1 MECVAYLRVSTE
13 KQAEEGHGLDSQKR
27 DIEDYCRKNDLIVSE
42 WYVDDGYTGANM
54 DRPAL
59 QRLILSC
66 SKKRV
71 KCVVAFKLD
80 RLSRSMV
87 DGLYLIERV
96 FIPNGVDF
104 RCVHDSVNYGT
115 PMEQAYTQIMAA
127 FAQLDKNTMM
137 LRMRGGMLERVKR
150 GYWYGGG
157 NLPYCYEYDREK
169 GILVPIPEK
178 ARRAN
183 MALELYID
191 GWSDNRISSE
201 LGFRSE
207 QVVRSIIT
215 GVVNIGLIKYKGNIY
230 QGRHEPVF
238 DRDRFY
244 LAQNLRKNR
253 KKARSYIQPDV
264 NVLTGLCY
272 CGECG
277 CKMRYQKWTKSQTRM
292 IWCCSHD
299 KALNYLPNFNPSCKN
314 KAQRADEIE
323 RQVEEQMIR
332 ISLDL
337 STYMPKEKESRLDIL
352 ISQLEKEKKKLRRLY
367 DLYAEGNDMVLDMIR
382 NEEEEVQRMEDN
394 VRECEQSQNL
404 TRETIAY
411 KNVKRLAD
419 VWDQID
425 KPEKN
430 KILKSI
436 IDKVVIVN
444 GDVEIQLQRF

>member
-59 QRLILSC
+59 QRLILAC

-157 NLPYCYEYDREK
+157 NLPYCYDYDRKK
-169 GILVPIPEK
+169 GILIPIPEK

-183 MALELYID
+183 IALDLYID
-191 GWSDNRISSE
+191 GWSDNRICNE

-244 LAQNLRKNR
+244 LAQDLRKNR
-253 KKARSYIQPDV
+253 KKVRSYVQPDV
-264 NVLTGLCY
+264 NILTGLCY

-277 CKMRYQKWTKSQTRM
+277 CKMRYQKWTKSQTHM
-292 IWCCSHD
+292 IRCCSHD
-299 KALNYLPNFNPSCKN
+299 KALDYLPNFNPECKN

-337 STYMPKEKESRLDIL
+337 SNYRPKEKESRLDIL

-394 VRECEQSQNL
+394 VRECEQSQNP

-444 GDVEIQLQRF
+444 GDVEIQLQQF